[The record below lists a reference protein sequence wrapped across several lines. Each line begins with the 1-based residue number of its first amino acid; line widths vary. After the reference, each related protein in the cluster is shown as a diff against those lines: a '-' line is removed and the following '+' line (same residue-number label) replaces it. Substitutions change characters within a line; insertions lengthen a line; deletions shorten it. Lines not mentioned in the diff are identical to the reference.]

1 MRHNERVRSRNEE
14 KREKV
19 AHKQFKK
26 EVKEEKKKEA
36 ERKEAFDTL
45 SSYEKRL
52 VEDPHYYSPR
62 KIKKRKAE

>member
-1 MRHNERVRSRNEE
+1 MKR
-14 KREKV
+14 REKI
-19 AHKQFKK
+19 AHKQLKK

-52 VEDPHYYSPR
+52 VKDPHCYHPR
-62 KIKKRKAE
+62 KIKKRKAEEEAKFDL